1 MKWLAPLLALAG
13 LALPALGCL
22 GDAEGELTQRY
33 GPQVKTGTSAIPG
46 VTVRGYFYKGFL
58 VVVGILNGRSAY
70 EMYAKKDNSKISSNE
85 VAALMTANSNGK
97 TWTVD
102 DSAASGAAKWVLD
115 DGSVIAQWEKAS
127 GGPLTVMTKE
137 AADLEKSSP
146 PKK

>member
-1 MKWLAPLLALAG
+1 MKWLASLLALAG

-22 GDAEGELTQRY
+22 GDTEGELTQRY
-33 GPQVKTGTSAIPG
+33 GPQVKTGTSPIPG
-46 VTVRGYFYKGFL
+46 VTVRGYFYNGFL

-70 EMYAKKDNSKISSNE
+70 EMYAKKDHSKISSND
-85 VAALMTANSNGK
+85 VAALMNANSNGK

-102 DSAASGAAKWVLD
+102 NGVTSGAAKWVLD
-115 DGSVIAQWEKAS
+115 DGSVVAQWDKMS

-137 AADLEKSSP
+137 AADLEKGST